1 MDHSFNRFL
10 CAGVGDPGILDH
22 FTLCQSIPTPKEL
35 LDTVYSLL
43 DPGLYWR
50 FFGSV
55 SRMALEWVSRW
66 HEERRCL
73 KPCQVVPVLQ
83 YPGSDPVCWC
93 SARHRISQQLLITG
107 SDCGAHEQRR
117 RALIEYFIENIRINT
132 GIDRKIDY

>member
-1 MDHSFNRFL
+1 MGHSLNRSL
-10 CAGVGDPGILDH
+10 CTGVGNPGVLNHITVCESVRNLE
-22 FTLCQSIPTPKEL
+22 EL
-35 LDTVYSLL
+35 LYALYCLL

-73 KPCQVVPVLQ
+73 KPCQVVLVLQ

-93 SARHRISQQLLITG
+93 STRHRISQQLLSG
-107 SDCGAHEQRR
+107 QFNR
-117 RALIEYFIENIRINT
+117 IRLWGT
-132 GIDRKIDY
+132 RTTEKGTHRVFHRKYPY